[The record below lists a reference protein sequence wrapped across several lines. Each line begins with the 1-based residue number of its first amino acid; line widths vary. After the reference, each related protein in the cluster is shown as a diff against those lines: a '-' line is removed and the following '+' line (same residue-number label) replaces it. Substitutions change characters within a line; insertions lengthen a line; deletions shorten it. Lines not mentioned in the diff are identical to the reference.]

1 MFFDATSINRVR
13 ELCSVLKPLFIIV
26 NIVMAVVSLACRL
39 FLLLVAVTTPPSSQ
53 SVHTTYLIRP
63 NTSTPCPPST
73 ADRCLTLQQFA
84 QEEEP
89 ERNTTTDVTLEFMSG
104 VHNLSTSIE
113 MYNLENVTALP
124 LPGSDVLVRC
134 TTPAS
139 LYFRNISHLQISQLS
154 IDSCGMGSP
163 YGTVF
168 VIATNQTQFSH
179 ITIVNSNGSAISV
192 YGSYLVLNS
201 TVIEQCGFIN
211 ANTGFGGA
219 VRAFNSQLLIVG
231 ISVFSKNLARN
242 GGAIYFW
249 QSRFEFEIL
258 GNTTFTQ
265 NVAALGGAVHFGN
278 TQNVKIGQKVQF
290 SKNRAI
296 YGGAL
301 FSALVTLLECG
312 GTYSNNTAQ
321 YGGAMVLYNTNAVAK
336 SLTTISGNHADVT
349 GGGITFI
356 LLSTL
361 TIQSNGFTVEKNTAP
376 LGGGMYISN
385 SSIFINATVKLVN
398 NSAIEGGGCYLGDK
412 SRFYLASEANVLFSN
427 NLASQRG
434 GAIYSEMRLE
444 CITLLHLSIA
454 CVFTVQNAIVKQYL
468 QLWNNSARSAGDVLY
483 GGQIDIC
490 LASYGY
496 NIYNISNMVNDTT
509 SLSEIAS
516 DPCCTCFC
524 NNREIQCSA
533 LTIEVEV
540 YPGQTFKVPVV
551 TVGQANGVVPSS
563 VQAELGPNS
572 QATMGAFQNSQN
584 TKTACTSLTF
594 TLYSKNYTETITLTT
609 GKCILVQPN
618 LKRYINVTLLQCP
631 EGFELL
637 GSPAQ
642 CICQERLQAYTKD
655 CTIDDQK
662 IHRTTSFWSGYDNA
676 TRGLILHPH
685 CPFDYCTPPPNN
697 FTMEHSDLQC
707 SYNRASLLCG
717 QCQPGFSLALG
728 TSRCLRCSNYY
739 LALLPVFA
747 VAGLA
752 LVVFLFACKLT
763 LVRGTINALIFYA
776 NLVHSNR
783 TLFFPMGNTN
793 ILTVF
798 IAWLNLD
805 FGLETCFY
813 HGMDTYT
820 RTWLQFAFPL
830 YVWVLCGCIVL
841 ISSKSYRMSRILGT
855 NPVAVLATLFLLS
868 YTKLLRTAF
877 TALSFTTLS
886 YPQHK
891 TKLVWLYDANIRY
904 LHGKHIP
911 LFIIGL
917 AALVLCLP
925 YTFLLLTSQWLRA
938 WSNCCLF
945 RWVNSH
951 RVKFLLDVHNAP
963 FKTKHCYWTGLLLLT
978 RLVLYFIYAVNVLG
992 DGSINLL
999 ATGFAVV
1006 ALAVWMGLFEQPY
1019 KSRLLGVIEYLFLV
1033 NAHIFSVSTLY
1044 IRSTQGNQAA
1054 LAYTSTALSLA
1065 VFVAILLFHGY
1076 LWIKQIN
1083 MWKTL
1088 TANRLNIQEE
1098 ALEFGNQDNKDNE
1111 QMIASRK
1118 VTHAELM
1125 LPRHHGDA
1133 ERMPASR
1140 MIKTHIQQS
1149 DNSERQP
1156 LQQHEDEP
1164 APPELSGSMDSCS
1177 SRQSWD
1183 NLPVPYT
1190 EAELREPLLSSD
1202 DYT

>member
-1 MFFDATSINRVR
+1 M
-13 ELCSVLKPLFIIV
+13 LKPLFIIV

-84 QEEEP
+84 QEEEQ

-104 VHNLSTSIE
+104 VHNLSTTIE

-139 LYFRNISHLQISQLS
+139 LNFSNISHLQISQLS
-154 IDSCGMGSP
+154 IDSCGMGLHS
-163 YGTVF
+163 GTVL
-168 VIATNQTQFSH
+168 VNATNQTQFSH
-179 ITIVNSNGSAISV
+179 ITIVNCNGSAISV
-192 YGSYLVLNS
+192 YSSYLVLNS
-201 TVIEQCGFIN
+201 TVIEHCGFIN
-211 ANTGFGGA
+211 ANGGA
-219 VRAFNSQLLIVG
+219 VRAHYSQLLIVG
-231 ISVFSKNLARN
+231 ISVFSKNVALT
-242 GGAIYFW
+242 GGAIFHW
-249 QSRFEFEIL
+249 QGRFKFEIL

-265 NVAALGGAVHFGN
+265 NVAGSGGAVYIDR

-296 YGGAL
+296 LYGGAL
-301 FSALVTLLECG
+301 FTSMVALLECG

-321 YGGAMVLYNTNAVAK
+321 YGGAMFLSNTNTVAK
-336 SLTTISGNHADVT
+336 SLTTISVNNAGIV
-349 GGGITFI
+349 GGGIH
-356 LLSTL
+356 LNVLSTL
-361 TIQSNGFTVEKNTAP
+361 TIQSNGFKVEKNTAL

-398 NSAIEGGGCYLGDK
+398 NSAIVGGGCYLSDK
-412 SRFYLASEANVLFSN
+412 SHFHLALEANVLFSN

-434 GAIYSEMRLE
+434 GAIYSEVKRP
-444 CITLLHLSIA
+444 CIAYIRVDSEA
-454 CVFTVQNAIVKQYL
+454 CVFTVQNALIVKQYL

-483 GGQIDIC
+483 GGQIDAC
-490 LASYGY
+490 LAENGY
-496 NIYNISNMVNDTT
+496 NFYNISNRVNDTT

-516 DPCCTCFC
+516 DPFRTCFC

-572 QATMGAFQNSQN
+572 QATMGAFQNSQH

-594 TLYSKNYTETITLTT
+594 TLYSKNDTETITLST

-631 EGFELL
+631 EGFELS

-707 SYNRASLLCG
+707 SYNRTSLLCG

-739 LALLPVFA
+739 LALLPAFA

-763 LVRGTINALIFYA
+763 LASGTINALIFYA

-783 TLFFPMGNTN
+783 TFFFPMGNTN

-813 HGMDTYT
+813 DGMDTYT

-891 TKLVWLYDANIRY
+891 NKLVWLYDANIQY

-911 LFIIGL
+911 LFVIGL

-938 WSNCCLF
+938 WSNCCLL

-963 FKTKHCYWTGLLLLT
+963 FKTKHYYWTGLLLLT

-1019 KSRLLGVIEYLFLV
+1019 KSRLLGVNEYLFLV

-1054 LAYTSTALSLA
+1054 LAYTSTAFSLA
-1065 VFVAILLFHGY
+1065 VFVTILLFHGY
-1076 LWIKQIN
+1076 LWIKQTN

-1088 TANRLNIQEE
+1088 TANRLNVQEE
-1098 ALEFGNQDNKDNE
+1098 IPEFGNQDNKDNE

-1125 LPRHHGDA
+1125 LPRHPGDA

-1156 LQQHEDEP
+1156 LQQHEDEL

-1183 NLPVPYT
+1183 NLHLPYT